1 MGSGFYKNFQSPELL
16 PLLWKQLQNT
26 CTLACKT
33 QIRFEKLETYI
44 IDLIDRPAGEIRVR
58 LWSNCSIC
66 RTNREE
72 HPEDLLFLLLHE
84 WKSYP
89 NAGLFTLFEVLSSS
103 LYWRP
108 TLLVPGRRLSIT
120 RICLRTLKKSAASW
134 CFLGRKVQRCS
145 AVRLLWG
152 KGTRSS
158 HCKLIHLS
166 SKSMQIDVTSV
177 APAFASLLEL
187 STGAAPESQSG
198 QEAHCCP
205 SSAKRIRHLDWLNW
219 IVRCKH

>member
-1 MGSGFYKNFQSPELL
+1 MATSSPSDKVGSGFYKNFQSPELL

-84 WKSYP
+84 WKSCP

-108 TLLVPGRRLSIT
+108 TLWGRRLSIT
-120 RICLRTLKKSAASW
+120 RICHNMPNPQEIRSFLMLLGQKGSAMFS
-134 CFLGRKVQRCS
+134 S
-145 AVRLLWG
+145 AVALGERN
-152 KGTRSS
+152 S
-158 HCKLIHLS
+158 LITLQTDPPLQ
-166 SKSMQIDVTSV
+166 QID
-177 APAFASLLEL
+177 ANRRK
-187 STGAAPESQSG
+187 ST
-198 QEAHCCP
+198 
-205 SSAKRIRHLDWLNW
+205 
-219 IVRCKH
+219 